1 MFDVCL
7 AGATD
12 ISAIESLVATETQ
25 VVPASK
31 RFIAD
36 LADLVPRFDNVE
48 GMTFGPPL
56 ASGERTL
63 IFVSDNN
70 FAPLRQITQILA
82 FAVAPDAIRGC
93 APR

>member
-1 MFDVCL
+1 MS
-7 AGATD
+7 TD
-12 ISAIESLVATETQ
+12 ISGIESLAASEAE

-31 RFIAD
+31 RLITD
-36 LADLVPRFDNVE
+36 LADLVPRLDNVE

-56 ASGERTL
+56 ASGEQTL

-70 FAPLRQITQILA
+70 FAPQRQVTQILA
-82 FAVAPDAIRGC
+82 FSIAPDAIRGC